1 MKTSIIRSSVL
12 FIAAQ
17 LVSTAGLA
25 ETLPEKEVATPPAAA
40 ANETELEPV
49 IVSAAR
55 SPRGGDAETRA
66 LHVITREEIEA
77 SGSANL
83 AEVLRGQAGVQLT
96 DLYGNGSRA
105 LVSLRGF
112 GENGVSNTLVLVDG
126 RRLNNPDLA
135 GPELAAVSL
144 KDIERIE
151 IVQGSAGVLFGDQA
165 VGGVINIITR
175 APDRLR
181 ADIEAAAGSYDSRQY
196 TAHIAHALD
205 NGFSFRLSAEDR
217 AADNYRRHNEIDY
230 RNLLG
235 RMDFTHERGS
245 VFLDSQRIDEE
256 ANLPGGLFRAE
267 YDADRRQ
274 PRFPGDFADTRSEA
288 NRAGLRQQLTPAW
301 RLEAEFARRDSD
313 ISGVLSATGF
323 TQDRRIEEL
332 TPRLVGAHRTAL
344 GDVIFTLG
352 SDQLRAR
359 YNIASMFGTTS
370 AEQRV
375 RGIYA
380 HANAPV
386 SERIS
391 ITIGARRARVENDL
405 SDSFSFPSGIELDD
419 SASAIELGMAWRL
432 DPWRVFVRRD
442 GNFRFAKV
450 DEHTATLGGVVGLET
465 QTGRSHEIGAER
477 VRGNNSFKAVLYRLD
492 LDNEID
498 FDTTT
503 FANVNLDPT
512 RRDGLLLEARRG
524 MGGDLVLSGQY
535 SYVDAR
541 FRSGPFR
548 EKTVPLVA
556 DHILRLGLE
565 FRPDEGWLLSG
576 ELQAISD
583 RVASGDISNTLEG
596 LPGYGVLNAAAR
608 YQTQHWTT
616 SFRVNN
622 LLNRKYADYAASSF
636 NPATFASETAFYA
649 APERNLRLQVRYDMK

>member
-1 MKTSIIRSSVL
+1 MKMSISRPAAL

-17 LVSTAGLA
+17 LLSTVCLA
-25 ETLPEKEVATPPAAA
+25 ETLSEKEVAIPSAAV

-49 IVSAAR
+49 IVSAVR
-55 SPRGGDAETRA
+55 SPRGGDAGTRA
-66 LHVITREEIEA
+66 LHIITREEIEA
-77 SGSANL
+77 SGSASL
-83 AEVLRGQAGVQLT
+83 AEVLRGQAGVQIT

-112 GENGVSNTLVLVDG
+112 GENAVSNTLVLVDG

-175 APDRLR
+175 TPDRLR
-181 ADIEAAAGSYDSRQY
+181 ADVAAATGSYDNRQY

-230 RNLLG
+230 QNMLG

-256 ANLPGGLFRAE
+256 ANLPGGLFRTE

-274 PRFPGDFADTRSEA
+274 PRFPGDFAGTRSDA

-313 ISGVLSATGF
+313 ITGMLSATGF

-332 TPRLVGAHRTAL
+332 TPRLVGTHRTAL
-344 GDVIFTLG
+344 GNVIFTLG
-352 SDQLRAR
+352 SDQLHAR
-359 YNIASMFGTTS
+359 YNITSMFGTTD

-375 RGIYA
+375 RGIYV
-380 HANAPV
+380 HAIVPV
-386 SERIS
+386 SERIG

-405 SDSFSFPSGIELDD
+405 RDSFSFPAGIELDD
-419 SASAIELGMAWRL
+419 SANAVEFGISWRL
-432 DPWRVFVRRD
+432 DSWRVFVRRD

-450 DEHTATLGGVVGLET
+450 DEQTATLGGVIGLQT

-477 VRGNNSFKAVLYRLD
+477 VSGDSSYKAVLYRLD

-512 RRDGLLLEARRG
+512 RRDGLLLEVRRG
-524 MGGDLVLSGQY
+524 MGEGLVLNGQY
-535 SYVDAR
+535 GYVDAR
-541 FRSGPFR
+541 FRRGPFR

-565 FRPDEGWLLSG
+565 FQPDESWQLSG

-583 RVASGDISNTLEG
+583 RVASGDISNALEG
-596 LPGYGVLNAAAR
+596 LPGYGVVNAAAR
-608 YQTQHWTT
+608 YRTKHWTT
-616 SFRVNN
+616 SLRINN

-636 NPATFASETAFYA
+636 NPATFANETAFYA
-649 APERNLRLQVRYDMK
+649 APERNLRLQVQYDMK